1 MSQSQAAT
9 SSQQSLADFSSS
21 SFITERVIARTN
33 FAERVR
39 RSVNETRRNR
49 GETTTT
55 GAINTSVYSMYSSQ
69 TPSTSTAAGTTTRG
83 RKTSKRKSSTTVKR
97 RRGRGRRTTKRKK
110 PQRRRKRRVTT
121 TKTTTRRKTTT
132 KTKSTTKTTSS
143 LNKTLKNRVTSRKT
157 TKKVV
162 KRRRKS
168 KYRKRRPA
176 LRTAALSSAVGRRTI
191 KLNAISIKRKVLDRA
206 KQRLLTKYI
215 KRDEERR
222 GMDWSQPS
230 VNASLNNVTTD
241 LMSDYIPLNV
251 PAPHEIAS
259 TSHNAAA
266 QRLSF
271 ESKPM
276 TR

>member
-1 MSQSQAAT
+1 MSQAAT
-9 SSQQSLADFSSS
+9 SSQQSVADLSSS
-21 SFITERVIARTN
+21 SFIAERVIARTN

-49 GETTTT
+49 GETTT
-55 GAINTSVYSMYSSQ
+55 NTSVYSLYSSQ
-69 TPSTSTAAGTTTRG
+69 TPTTSTTAAARAVGSTTRG
-83 RKTSKRKSSTTVKR
+83 RKTTSRKTTKRKSTTTVKR
-97 RRGRGRRTTKRKK
+97 RRRTTKRKK
-110 PQRRRKRRVTT
+110 PQRRRKRRVTA
-121 TKTTTRRKTTT
+121 TTRRKTTT
-132 KTKSTTKTTSS
+132 KTRKSTKTSL

-157 TKKVV
+157 TKV

-176 LRTAALSSAVGRRTI
+176 LKTAALSSVGRRTI
-191 KLNAISIKRKVLDRA
+191 KLNAITIKRKVLDRA

-251 PAPHEIAS
+251 PAPDEITTA
-259 TSHNAAA
+259 
-266 QRLSF
+266 RLSL